1 MVHKVVD
8 NYSPSKKQTT
18 TQKTMTILESSF
30 LTVSLKIN
38 PTVIPFLMATTVNF
52 GKKKNI
58 PRPYAAPVN
67 HNVLNNEK
75 AINIAHTILG
85 NFCHGDETNNSQ
97 METMGMDACMMIGY
111 HNKVSKIVANQSFY
125 SKLENYDHLT
135 YHVFSMNNRTIT
147 TCQAKIGL
155 VCIG

>member
-1 MVHKVVD
+1 M
-8 NYSPSKKQTT
+8 
-18 TQKTMTILESSF
+18 TMLESNF
-30 LTVSLKIN
+30 KTVTLKIN
-38 PTVIPFLMATTVNF
+38 PTVMPFLRATTIYH
-52 GKKKNI
+52 GKRKNI
-58 PRPYAAPVN
+58 LRPYVAPVN

-85 NFCHGDETNNSQ
+85 NFCHGDETKNSQ

-135 YHVFSMNNRTIT
+135 TYHVFSMNNRTIT